1 MGTLAEATTFI
12 ESRGYLVEG
21 SPGAYPDGL
30 LVAARGRYDDDDP
43 DNDGTIW
50 RYEGVFFLTPWRSVW
65 VLVDAESGEE
75 VEFGSLLEALNA
87 LLPRI
92 QAWLVSHPE

>member
-1 MGTLAEATTFI
+1 METLSEAATFL
-12 ESRGYLVEG
+12 ESQGNLVEK

-30 LVAARGRYDDDDP
+30 LVAARDHYDDEDP

-50 RYEGVFFLTPWRSVW
+50 RYEGVFFLVPWRSVW
-65 VLVDAESGEE
+65 ALLDTESGE
-75 VEFGSLLEALNA
+75 VTEFGSLLAAVNA

-92 QAWLVSHPE
+92 QAWLNGHPE